1 MAIVVATEI
10 PVALLWLVVVLMSGL
25 SPAEQLRWL
34 ALAFIAPILLL
45 RRMAKRQQMI
55 TATKGAIVT
64 LFITF
69 IVFIVVYL
77 KSA

>member
-10 PVALLWLVVVLMSGL
+10 PVALLWLTVILLAEL
-25 SPAEQLRWL
+25 SPVEQLRWL
-34 ALAFIAPILLL
+34 ALAFIAPVLLL

-64 LFITF
+64 LFVTF
-69 IVFIVVYL
+69 LVFIVIYL